1 MLVGRSLGLT
11 RRHKHTKKQ
20 SQRKSSRTYISENS
34 KRNLQYPSQRIRKSN
49 QPALITDLTLF
60 SHCAHVCGERKDVDQ
75 YLKGL
80 FSVILCTMKDKP
92 SSTVPTPAS
101 VVEFKDGTVQAQYR
115 LDGQPIQSVSP
126 SNRPSGLRQLLL
138 SAFMPEGWPNA
149 VTPDY
154 TGLSTSL
161 F

>member
-1 MLVGRSLGLT
+1 M
-11 RRHKHTKKQ
+11 
-20 SQRKSSRTYISENS
+20 
-34 KRNLQYPSQRIRKSN
+34 
-49 QPALITDLTLF
+49 
-60 SHCAHVCGERKDVDQ
+60 CGERKDVDQ

-80 FSVILCTMKDKP
+80 FSVILCKMKDKP

-154 TGLSTSL
+154 TGRLPFFEFPRLHWHFTPNHVVL
-161 F
+161 TVLMFFG